1 MFGHDGIEDASIFKF
16 GDQWQRGIKA
26 AGYINEPLDVAQ
38 HDGKF
43 CSLSNRRLTAL
54 MMFQSLHRDIT
65 VKAWCNIRSSDT
77 QKFED
82 VPVINARKL
91 GHTQQR
97 AEENSTLNAY
107 MVRRRRT
114 GGVAGQD
121 MELDAEC
128 IHGEL

>member
-1 MFGHDGIEDASIFKF
+1 MAWHRHGYTAVVTPFGWNTFFLGGSQQADAV
-16 GDQWQRGIKA
+16 
-26 AGYINEPLDVAQ
+26 AGLLV
-38 HDGKF
+38 
-43 CSLSNRRLTAL
+43 L
-54 MMFQSLHRDIT
+54 
-65 VKAWCNIRSSDT
+65 
-77 QKFED
+77 
-82 VPVINARKL
+82 VINARKL
-91 GHTQQR
+91 GLTQQR